1 VIPAR
6 APAPPE
12 LATAAAVSAASAA
25 LAWLRSGRPGRVL
38 HVFDRAAYLT
48 DARGGMLLLAAPPL
62 AMGPFTLLT
71 DLPNTA
77 FSEYMDVDD
86 PALIRQGRFC
96 VGRISIRIDTATPWR
111 ASPDWGAVRRGA
123 AAWAAC
129 LPSIRQVLRQ
139 HGRQGVFAG
148 FIDGVSPKDE
158 PTIDGQLA
166 RRAWGAADELLDALG
181 GEDDNRLTRAAA
193 DLAGLGQ
200 GFTPSGD
207 DYLMGTMYALWAIR
221 PARTARRLCRL
232 LAEVSAPRTTPASA
246 AWLQA
251 AARGEAAE
259 PWHRLIDSLAGGT
272 IDELQTAARR
282 ILQTGHTSGED
293 ALSGFVLSTEAIHA
307 GSSPR

>member
-1 VIPAR
+1 MIPAR
-6 APAPPE
+6 APAPPQ

-38 HVFDRAAYLT
+38 HVFDRVVYLI
-48 DARGGMLLLAAPPL
+48 DDRGEILLLAAPSVG
-62 AMGPFTLLT
+62 MGPFTLQT
-71 DLPNTA
+71 DGPDRPFPEWMAVN
-77 FSEYMDVDD
+77 D

-111 ASPDWGAVRRGA
+111 ASPDWEAVRRGA

-181 GEDDNRLTRAAA
+181 GEDDDRLARTAAE
-193 DLAGLGQ
+193 LAGLGK

-207 DYLMGTMYALWAIR
+207 DYLMGTMFALWALR
-221 PARTARRLCRL
+221 PPGVAQRHSQGLSRVAAMC
-232 LAEVSAPRTTPASA
+232 TTQASA
-246 AWLQA
+246 AWLAA

-259 PWHRLIDSLAGGT
+259 PWHRLFDSLAGDRIG
-272 IDELQTAARR
+272 DAQTAARR
-282 ILQTGHTSGED
+282 ILLTGHTSGED
-293 ALSGFVLSTEAIHA
+293 ALIGFVRGVERLSERAL
-307 GSSPR
+307 P